1 MMLAACSVMA
11 VPRRMLHNQIED
23 VPSDKPS
30 LSPER
35 MSQLAVFA
43 DQLVKEGEDKAWAAL
58 EAETSPRF
66 DASGMEMERGGDS
79 LLDSMKKCREMPKL
93 SLACVNAVHCAW
105 AHSMEPLCSRGHNK
119 PGLYSFLAPRNGD
132 VDRSQGIIV
141 DDPASVAAFAK
152 DYEQCK
158 KNPDRLIYE
167 PVDSEG
173 RVWLFEST
181 LFICPAK
188 EGKAFMLDETKNEYL
203 QEWGQPNC
211 GKKVTYVP
219 VRHIKSSKYGSKSS
233 SSSTTDPA
241 FDYRVKIVLEKEATW
256 PMSSAPDQHGGG
268 GGKHKAWLTK
278 LTKNRF
284 SSDDKKILIG
294 CGLLRD
300 NDGSAEKS
308 KSDKKELFK
317 ACKNQAEKL
326 SDAINAATK
335 YANGGK
341 SSDTDKYSK
350 LASLIEN
357 VADESRGALMNVV
370 GAQASGTGLTGF
382 TQGYMT
388 TPTIGQGGQIGGAF
402 EESDSLG
409 SPERNKLFA
418 AALSCATGV
427 AMTLVTAGA
436 GAGVGLGMASSCVM
450 LLGRGIKAIME
461 FFVGKG
467 PCKQAPP
474 WARESGRR
482 PHMAQ
487 GAPRAPNSSHRRLQ
501 EGSCAAPA

>member
-1 MMLAACSVMA
+1 VLA
-11 VPRRMLHNQIED
+11 
-23 VPSDKPS
+23 
-30 LSPER
+30 
-35 MSQLAVFA
+35 
-43 DQLVKEGEDKAWAAL
+43 
-58 EAETSPRF
+58 
-66 DASGMEMERGGDS
+66 
-79 LLDSMKKCREMPKL
+79 
-93 SLACVNAVHCAW
+93 
-105 AHSMEPLCSRGHNK
+105 GHNK

-241 FDYRVKIVLEKEATW
+241 FDYRVKIVLEKEATR
-256 PMSSAPDQHGGG
+256 PMRSAPDQHGGG

-300 NDGSAEKS
+300 NDGSAEKR

-461 FFVGKG
+461 FFVGKSLYLADPPEYENDLKWTKEYVTELSDMAYVVTSDDHG
-467 PCKQAPP
+467 KQEFHEFSSITVETLKQINCAM
-474 WARESGRR
+474 AAMKAHMTKVSATRKDELAAIKAIENSAAEGLKELRVMLNQVVNVESLKILV
-482 PHMAQ
+482 HMKAD
-487 GAPRAPNSSHRRLQ
+487 A
-501 EGSCAAPA
+501 

>member
-11 VPRRMLHNQIED
+11 VPRRMLPNQIKD

-35 MSQLAVFA
+35 MNQLTVFA
-43 DQLVKEGEDKAWAAL
+43 DQLVKEAEDKAWAAL

-66 DASGMEMERGGDS
+66 DALGMEMERGEDS

-93 SLACVNAVHCAW
+93 NLACVNAVHCAW
-105 AHSMEPLCSRGHNK
+105 SHSKEPLCSRGRNN
-119 PGLYSFLAPRNGD
+119 PGLYSFLTNSN
-132 VDRSQGIIV
+132 VDRSRGIIV
-141 DDPASVAAFAK
+141 DDPASVAAFAA
-152 DYEQCK
+152 DYEKCK

-173 RVWLFEST
+173 RVWLFENY

-188 EGKAFMLDETKNEYL
+188 EGKAFMLDEMKNEYL
-203 QEWGQPNC
+203 QEWGQPKC
-211 GKKVTYVP
+211 GNKVTYVP
-219 VRHIKSSKYGSKSS
+219 IRHIKSSTYGGKSGT
-233 SSSTTDPA
+233 SSTKDSA
-241 FDYRVKIVLEKEATW
+241 FDYRVKIFLKPEATW
-256 PMSSAPDQHGGG
+256 PMLSAPDKHGGG

-278 LTKNRF
+278 LTKNRW

-300 NDGSAEKS
+300 NDGSAQS

-317 ACKNQAEKL
+317 ACKDQAEKL
-326 SDAINAATK
+326 SDAINAAIK
-335 YANGGK
+335 YAKGGK
-341 SSDTDKYSK
+341 SSDTDWISK
-350 LASLIEN
+350 LGNLIET

-370 GAQASGTGLTGF
+370 GAQASGSGLTGF

-402 EESDSLG
+402 EESDTLG

-427 AMTLVTAGA
+427 AFTLATAGA

-450 LLGRGIKAIME
+450 LLGRGIKSIMD

-474 WARESGRR
+474 WARESGRC

-487 GAPRAPNSSHRRLQ
+487 GAP
-501 EGSCAAPA
+501 